1 MTSDSISLLMTDLA
15 LVSDTNQPPKIN
27 SNLESSGSTSSMLP
41 QLETLMELKL
51 LLTGNQGIL
60 LSDSVYITHSTK
72 IPQLKLKLITEE
84 TSMEY

>member
-51 LLTGNQGIL
+51 LLTGNQGIPP
-60 LSDSVYITHSTK
+60 SDSAYITHSMK
-72 IPQLKLKLITEE
+72 ILQQRLKLITEDR
-84 TSMEY
+84 SMEC

>member
-1 MTSDSISLLMTDLA
+1 MISESISPLTRNLA
-15 LVSDTNQPPKIN
+15 LDLDMNQLLKTNY
-27 SNLESSGSTSSMLP
+27 NLESSGSTSSILP

-84 TSMEY
+84 TSMEC